1 MTKIVSTIA
10 ALAVLA
16 STSAS
21 FAAGIEGTWNRS
33 DGKSKIRISKC
44 GGSFCS
50 KIIWLKAPRK
60 DTKNENA
67 SLRGRNL
74 VGATISR
81 NLKPAGAGKWSGSI
95 YSPKKGKTYSG
106 FATLKGN
113 KLSMKGCLTSAGLLC
128 QSAKF
133 TRAK

>member
-1 MTKIVSTIA
+1 MKKILSTFA
-10 ALAVLA
+10 AFAVLA
-16 STSAS
+16 STSTS

-33 DGKSKIRISKC
+33 DGKSKIKISKC
-44 GGSFCS
+44 GSSFCS
-50 KIIWLKAPRK
+50 KIIWLDKPRK

-67 SLRGRNL
+67 ALRGRNL
-74 VGATISR
+74 VGTTISK
-81 NLKPAGAGKWSGSI
+81 NLKPAGANKWSGSI
-95 YSPKKGKTYSG
+95 YSPKKGKTYNG

-113 KLSMKGCLTSAGLLC
+113 KLSMKGCLTSAGVLC

>member
-1 MTKIVSTIA
+1 MTKLVTGIA
-10 ALAVLA
+10 ALALLA
-16 STSAS
+16 TTIPS

-33 DGKSKIRISKC
+33 DGKSKIKISKC
-44 GGSFCS
+44 GSSFCS
-50 KIIWLKAPRK
+50 KIIWLDTPRK
-60 DTKNENA
+60 DVNNENA

-74 VGATISR
+74 VGATISK
-81 NLKPAGAGKWSGSI
+81 NLKPAGANKWSGSI

-113 KLSMKGCLTSAGLLC
+113 SLRMKGCLTSAGLLC

-133 TRAK
+133 SRAK

>member
-1 MTKIVSTIA
+1 MTKLVTGFA
-10 ALAVLA
+10 ALALLA
-16 STSAS
+16 TTIPS

-33 DGKSKIRISKC
+33 DGKSKIKISKC
-44 GGSFCS
+44 GSSFCS
-50 KIIWLKAPRK
+50 KIIWLKTPRK

-67 SLRGRNL
+67 SLRSRNL
-74 VGATISR
+74 VGATISK
-81 NLKPAGAGKWSGSI
+81 NLKPAGADKWSGSI
-95 YSPKKGKTYSG
+95 YSPKKGKTYNG

>member
-1 MTKIVSTIA
+1 MTKLVSTLA
-10 ALAVLA
+10 AFAVLA

-33 DGKSKIRISKC
+33 DGKSKIKISKC
-44 GGSFCS
+44 GSSFCS
-50 KIIWLKAPRK
+50 KIIWLKKPRK
-60 DTKNENA
+60 DTKNEDA

-74 VGATISR
+74 VGTTISK
-81 NLKPAGAGKWSGSI
+81 NLKPAGADKWSGSI
-95 YSPKKGKTYSG
+95 YSPKKGKTYKG

-113 KLSMKGCLTSAGLLC
+113 KLSMKGCLSGAGILC